1 MLSLPLTVPLTF
13 TFVCACHAQI
23 IRSLFVSKAELQNE
37 VQILRATCAAHAN
50 IVRICGSGSDYT
62 GGGPFLLL
70 EYLPNGSL
78 ADRLA
83 TPVPKVR
90 GLAAFSSSAAT
101 SLFTVRLIAALDL
114 AVQLAAA
121 LVFLHEHALEAEGQ
135 SILYLALMPQHL
147 GFAADGT
154 LRLLD
159 FGAAAVVSYGSAK
172 ERPAV
177 SDPAALRY
185 AAPEALAGGGC
196 TTAADVFGFTALVW
210 CMLSHSVPHASVHD
224 ASVAAAVRGGVREPL
239 NPRWSPELR
248 ELLTQGWAAEPESRY
263 ADTANAV

>member
-1 MLSLPLTVPLTF
+1 VRRLLTTF
-13 TFVCACHAQI
+13 
-23 IRSLFVSKAELQNE
+23 RSLFVSKANLQNE

-50 IVRICGSGSDYT
+50 VVRICGSGSDYT

-83 TPVPKVR
+83 TPTPKVR

-101 SLFTVRLIAALDL
+101 SLFTVRLIAALNL

-121 LVFLHEHALEAEGQ
+121 LVFLHEHALEPEGQ
-135 SILYLALMPQHL
+135 SILHLALAPQHVA
-147 GFAADGT
+147 FAADGT

-159 FGAAAVVSYGSAK
+159 FGAAAVVSYGAAK
-172 ERPAV
+172 QKAPVREPR
-177 SDPAALRY
+177 ALRY
-185 AAPEALAGGGC
+185 AAPEALAGEPC
-196 TTAADVFGFTALVW
+196 TTAADVFGFTALAW
-210 CMLSHSVPHASVHD
+210 CMLSHAEPHAAVSD
-224 ASVAAAVRGGVREPL
+224 ASVAAVVRSGAREPL

-248 ELLTQGWAAEPESRY
+248 ELLTQGWSAEPASRY
-263 ADTANAV
+263 CRHYYY